1 MKHILS
7 KIHAKGVKFKKNLS
21 KFTPK
26 GAKMLEKIFE
36 KALMKCRIVTI
47 LPVIFGLFGA
57 FVLFFI
63 ASYDIIKVIIHTFDY
78 FILPN
83 STIDLHEDIVGQ
95 IIGAVDLYLMAL
107 VLFIFS
113 FGIYELFVSE
123 IEELKTLKQSK
134 VLEVHSLDQL
144 KDKLAK
150 VIIMVLVVNFFQR
163 VLQMKLVTM
172 VDMSYLAGSILALCV
187 GLYFLHKGS
196 H

>member
-1 MKHILS
+1 
-7 KIHAKGVKFKKNLS
+7 
-21 KFTPK
+21 
-26 GAKMLEKIFE
+26 MLEKIFQ
-36 KALMKCRIVTI
+36 KILMKSRAVTI
-47 LPVIFGLFGA
+47 LPVIFGLIGA

-63 ASYDIIKVIIHTFDY
+63 ASYDIIKVLLYTFDY

-83 STIDLHEDIVGQ
+83 SSIDLHEDIVGQ

-123 IEELKTLKQSK
+123 IEELKALKQSK

-163 VLQMKLVTM
+163 VLQMKLTTM
-172 VDMSYLAGSILALCV
+172 LDMTYLAGSILALCV

-196 H
+196 KH

>member
-1 MKHILS
+1 
-7 KIHAKGVKFKKNLS
+7 
-21 KFTPK
+21 
-26 GAKMLEKIFE
+26 MLERIFE
-36 KALMKCRIVTI
+36 FLLVKSRFVTI
-47 LPVIFGLFGA
+47 LPVIFGLIGA

-63 ASYDIIKVIIHTFDY
+63 ASYDVLKVLIYTYKY
-78 FILPN
+78 FFISN
-83 STIDLHEDIVGQ
+83 VEIDLHEDVVAL

-113 FGIYELFVSE
+113 FGVYELFISE
-123 IEELKTLKQSK
+123 IEEFKQSKQSK

-163 VLQMKLVTM
+163 ALQMKFSTPL
-172 VDMSYLAGSILALCV
+172 DMTYLAGSILALCL
-187 GLYFLHKGS
+187 GLYFLHKGE

>member
-1 MKHILS
+1 M
-7 KIHAKGVKFKKNLS
+7 
-21 KFTPK
+21 
-26 GAKMLEKIFE
+26 MLEKMFE
-36 KALMKCRIVTI
+36 GLLIKSRIVTI
-47 LPVIFGLFGA
+47 LPVIFGLVGA

-63 ASYDIIKVIIHTFDY
+63 ASYDVLKVIFFTYQY
-78 FILPN
+78 FFA
-83 STIDLHEDIVGQ
+83 SGVEIDLHEDVVGL

-113 FGIYELFVSE
+113 FGVYELFISE
-123 IEELKTLKQSK
+123 IEEFKKTKQSK

-163 VLQMKLVTM
+163 VLQMKFATP
-172 VDMSYLAGSILALCV
+172 VDMAYLAGSILALCV
-187 GLYFLHKGS
+187 GLYFLHKGG

>member
-1 MKHILS
+1 M
-7 KIHAKGVKFKKNLS
+7 
-21 KFTPK
+21 
-26 GAKMLEKIFE
+26 MLEKMFE
-36 KALMKCRIVTI
+36 GLLIKSRFVTI
-47 LPVIFGLFGA
+47 LPVIFGLVGA

-63 ASYDIIKVIIHTFDY
+63 ASYDVLKVIFFTYQY
-78 FILPN
+78 FFA
-83 STIDLHEDIVGQ
+83 SGVEIDLHEDVVGL

-113 FGIYELFVSE
+113 FGVYELFISE
-123 IEELKTLKQSK
+123 IEEFKQTKQSK

-163 VLQMKLVTM
+163 VLQMKFATP
-172 VDMSYLAGSILALCV
+172 VDMAYLAGSILALCV
-187 GLYFLHKGS
+187 GLYFLHKGG

>member
-1 MKHILS
+1 M
-7 KIHAKGVKFKKNLS
+7 
-21 KFTPK
+21 
-26 GAKMLEKIFE
+26 MLEKMFE
-36 KALMKCRIVTI
+36 GLLVKSRFVTI
-47 LPVIFGLFGA
+47 LPVIFGLVGA

-63 ASYDIIKVIIHTFDY
+63 ASYDVLKVIFFTYQY
-78 FILPN
+78 FFA
-83 STIDLHEDIVGQ
+83 SGVEIDLHEDVVGL

-113 FGIYELFVSE
+113 FGVYELFISE
-123 IEELKTLKQSK
+123 IEEFKQTKQSK

-163 VLQMKLVTM
+163 VLQMKFTTP
-172 VDMSYLAGSILALCV
+172 VDMAYLAGSILALCV
-187 GLYFLHKGS
+187 GLYFLHKGG

>member
-1 MKHILS
+1 
-7 KIHAKGVKFKKNLS
+7 
-21 KFTPK
+21 
-26 GAKMLEKIFE
+26 MLEKIFE
-36 KALMKCRIVTI
+36 KALIKSRVVTI
-47 LPVIFGLFGA
+47 LPVLFGLVGA

-63 ASYDIIKVIIHTFDY
+63 ASYDIIKVLIYTFDY

-163 VLQMKLVTM
+163 VLQMKLDTM
-172 VDMSYLAGSILALCV
+172 VDMTYLAGSILALCV

-196 H
+196 KH

>member
-1 MKHILS
+1 M
-7 KIHAKGVKFKKNLS
+7 FE
-21 KFTPK
+21 
-26 GAKMLEKIFE
+26 KMFQ
-36 KALMKCRIVTI
+36 KALMRCRIVTI
-47 LPVIFGLFGA
+47 LPVIFGLVGA

-63 ASYDIIKVIIHTFDY
+63 ASYDIIKVLIYTFDY

-113 FGIYELFVSE
+113 FGIYELFIGE

-150 VIIMVLVVNFFQR
+150 VIIMVLIVNFFQR
-163 VLQMKLVTM
+163 VLQMKLETM
-172 VDMSYLAGSILALCV
+172 FDMTYLAGSILALCV

-196 H
+196 KH

>member
-1 MKHILS
+1 
-7 KIHAKGVKFKKNLS
+7 
-21 KFTPK
+21 
-26 GAKMLEKIFE
+26 MLEKIFE
-36 KALMKCRIVTI
+36 SLLVRSRIVTI
-47 LPVIFGLFGA
+47 LPVIFGLIGA

-63 ASYDIIKVIIHTFDY
+63 ASYDVLKVIFYTYNYFFDAGS
-78 FILPN
+78 N
-83 STIDLHEDIVGQ
+83 VDLHEDVVAL

-113 FGIYELFVSE
+113 FGVYELFISE
-123 IEELKTLKQSK
+123 IEEFKQTKQSK

-163 VLQMKLVTM
+163 VLQMKFSTP
-172 VDMSYLAGSILALCV
+172 VDMAFLAGSILALCV
-187 GLYFLHKGS
+187 GLYFLHKGG

>member
-1 MKHILS
+1 
-7 KIHAKGVKFKKNLS
+7 
-21 KFTPK
+21 
-26 GAKMLEKIFE
+26 MLEKFFE
-36 KALMKCRIVTI
+36 NLLVKSRIVTI
-47 LPVIFGLFGA
+47 LPVIFGLIGA

-63 ASYDIIKVIIHTFDY
+63 ASYDVVKVLLYVFDY
-78 FILPN
+78 FFLPN
-83 STIDLHEDIVGQ
+83 STIDLHEDVVGL

-113 FGIYELFVSE
+113 FGIYELFISE
-123 IEELKTLKQSK
+123 IEEFKQTKQSK

-163 VLQMKLVTM
+163 VLQMQFNSIL
-172 VDMSYLAGSILALCV
+172 DMTYLALSILALCI
-187 GLYFLHKGS
+187 GLYFLHKGG

>member
-1 MKHILS
+1 
-7 KIHAKGVKFKKNLS
+7 
-21 KFTPK
+21 
-26 GAKMLEKIFE
+26 MLEKMFE
-36 KALMKCRIVTI
+36 GLLVKSRFVTI
-47 LPVIFGLFGA
+47 LPVIFGLVGA

-63 ASYDIIKVIIHTFDY
+63 ASYDVLKVIFFTYQY
-78 FILPN
+78 FFT
-83 STIDLHEDIVGQ
+83 SGVEIDLHEDVVGL

-113 FGIYELFVSE
+113 FGVYELFISE
-123 IEELKTLKQSK
+123 IEEFKQTKQSK

-163 VLQMKLVTM
+163 VLQMKFTTPM
-172 VDMSYLAGSILALCV
+172 DMAYLAGSILALCV
-187 GLYFLHKGS
+187 GLYFLHKGG

>member
-1 MKHILS
+1 
-7 KIHAKGVKFKKNLS
+7 
-21 KFTPK
+21 
-26 GAKMLEKIFE
+26 MLEKIFE
-36 KALMKCRIVTI
+36 SLLVKSRIVTI
-47 LPVIFGLFGA
+47 LPVIFGLVGA

-63 ASYDIIKVIIHTFDY
+63 ASYDVLKVILYTYQY
-78 FILPN
+78 FFSAGIK
-83 STIDLHEDIVGQ
+83 IDLHEDVVAL

-113 FGIYELFVSE
+113 FGVYELFISE
-123 IEELKTLKQSK
+123 IEEFKQTKQSK

-163 VLQMKLVTM
+163 VLQMKFATPT
-172 VDMSYLAGSILALCV
+172 DMAFLAGYILALCV
-187 GLYFLHKGS
+187 GLYFLHKGG